1 MHFIRSGRGAPALFF
16 VHGFC
21 CELGDW
27 GPQLDHF
34 APRTEVVA
42 CDLRGHGKTPGRP
55 EECSIENF
63 GGDVAALAANL
74 ELRRVVLVGHSMGC
88 RVVLEA
94 ARLMPERVAGLV
106 LVDGSRFATGDP
118 EAAAHAARA
127 AIEKDGYAAFSAA
140 LFGEMFVPGSA
151 RAAEILARVAA
162 MPADMPAALWPRSA
176 RWDAGQLDNALA
188 AVRSPLLA
196 IQSTVRDPVTL
207 KRASLKAGES
217 SGWLDLLRERVAGA
231 RIEVIPGVGHFTQL
245 DAPERVN
252 LLIADFAASLKAT

>member
-16 VHGFC
+16 VHGYC

-27 GPQLDHF
+27 GPQLDYF
-34 APRTEVVA
+34 ASRNEVVA

-63 GGDVAALAANL
+63 GGDVAALVTNL
-74 ELRRVVLVGHSMGC
+74 ELRRAVLVGHSMGC

-118 EAAAHAARA
+118 EAAARAARA

-162 MPADMPAALWPRSA
+162 KPADVPAALWPRSA
-176 RWDAGQLDNALA
+176 SWDAGQLDGALA

-207 KRASLKAGES
+207 KRTSLKAGES
-217 SGWLDLLRERVAGA
+217 SGWLDLLRERVKGA

-245 DAPERVN
+245 DAAEPVN
-252 LLIADFAASLKAT
+252 RLIENFAGSLSLT

>member
-1 MHFIRSGRGAPALFF
+1 MHFLHTGRGAPALFF

-27 GPQLDHF
+27 QPQLDYF
-34 APRTEVVA
+34 SPRTEVVA

-55 EECSIENF
+55 EECSIEHY
-63 GGDVAALAANL
+63 GGDVAALATNL
-74 ELRRVVLVGHSMGC
+74 ELRRAVLVGHSMGC

-94 ARLMPERVAGLV
+94 ARLLSGRVAGLV

-118 EAAAHAARA
+118 EAAARA
-127 AIEKDGYAAFSAA
+127 AKAAIDKEGYASFSAA

-151 RAAEILARVAA
+151 RAAEILARVAKT
-162 MPADMPAALWPRSA
+162 PADVPAALWPRSA
-176 RWDAGQLDNALA
+176 RWDAGQLEAALA
-188 AVRSPLLA
+188 AVRAPLLA
-196 IQSTVRDPVTL
+196 IQSAVRDPVTL

-217 SGWLDLLRERVAGA
+217 SGWLDLLRERVKGA

-252 LLIADFAASLKAT
+252 RAIGDFLKSV

>member
-1 MHFIRSGRGAPALFF
+1 MHYVHEGRGAPALVF
-16 VHGFC
+16 VHGYC

-27 GPQLDHF
+27 QPQLDYF
-34 APRTEVVA
+34 VSRNEVVA

-63 GGDVAALAANL
+63 GGDVAALVTNL
-74 ELRRVVLVGHSMGC
+74 ELRRAVLVGHSMGC

-118 EAAAHAARA
+118 AAAERA
-127 AIEKDGYAAFSAA
+127 AKAAIDKEGYAAFSAA

-162 MPADMPAALWPRSA
+162 KPPEVPAALWPRSA
-176 RWDAGQLDNALA
+176 RWDAGQLESALA
-188 AVRSPLLA
+188 AVRAPLLA

-207 KRASLKAGES
+207 KRASLKPGES
-217 SGWLDLLRERVAGA
+217 SAWLDLLRSRVQGA
-231 RIEVIPGVGHFTQL
+231 RLEVIPGIGHFTQL

-252 LLIADFAASLKAT
+252 QAIERFLETI

>member
-1 MHFIRSGRGAPALFF
+1 MHFVRSGRGAPALFF

-27 GPQLDHF
+27 QPQLDYF
-34 APRTEVVA
+34 ASRNEVVA

-63 GGDVAALAANL
+63 GGDVAALATNL
-74 ELRRVVLVGHSMGC
+74 ELRRVVLIGHSMGC

-94 ARLMPERVAGLV
+94 AHLMPKRVAGLV

-118 EAAAHAARA
+118 EAAARA
-127 AIEKDGYAAFSAA
+127 AKAAIDKEGYASFSAA
-140 LFGEMFVPGSA
+140 LFGEMFVRGSA

-162 MPADMPAALWPRSA
+162 MPADVPSALWPRSA
-176 RWDAGQLDNALA
+176 QWDAGQLESALA
-188 AVRSPLLA
+188 AVRAPLLA
-196 IQSTVRDPVTL
+196 IQSTVRNPVTL
-207 KRASLKAGES
+207 KRTSLKAGES
-217 SGWLDLLRERVAGA
+217 SGWLDLLRERVKGS
-231 RIEVIPGVGHFTQL
+231 RIEVIPNVGHFTQL

-252 LLIADFAASLKAT
+252 GLIEDFAGSSSPT

>member
-1 MHFIRSGRGAPALFF
+1 LHYVHSGRGAPPLVF

-27 GPQLDHF
+27 GPQLDDF
-34 APRTEVVA
+34 APRNEVVA

-63 GGDVAALAANL
+63 GGDVAALLSVLNL
-74 ELRRVVLVGHSMGC
+74 ERSVLIGHSMGC

-94 ARLMPERVAGLV
+94 ARLAPERVAGIV

-118 EAAAHAARA
+118 EAAERAARA

-140 LFGEMFVPGSA
+140 LFGEMFVAGSV
-151 RAAEILARVAA
+151 RAAEILERVAA
-162 MPADMPAALWPRSA
+162 KPADVPAALWPRSA
-176 RWDAGQLDNALA
+176 RWDAGQLDSALA

-207 KRASLKAGES
+207 KRTSLKAGET
-217 SGWLDLLRERVAGA
+217 SGWLDLLRERVKGA

-245 DAPERVN
+245 DAAARVN
-252 LLIADFAASLKAT
+252 RLIGEFLESV